1 MDLDLNFMPY
11 QLIRYQYILTFECL
25 IITLILILIV
35 SLALTSRYCIIF
47 AFASDCYVYIAM
59 ILYRDLKNENDTHL
73 LDN

>member
-35 SLALTSRYCIIF
+35 SLALTSRY
-47 AFASDCYVYIAM
+47 FASDCYVYIAM